1 MPSGSI
7 KRVRTGCW
15 TCRKRGYRC
24 DEAKPVCATCV
35 RLGIEC
41 QGYEIRLTWM
51 QSVSRTK
58 NQKNQNPRRK
68 ASATTTTTTTSTIET
83 QKSSSSALAPS
94 SRKASTTQPPG
105 FDMATL
111 KLPPSPTS
119 TLTSDDQFLL
129 QHYFYTVSGLLSS
142 THDRSINTYCRVVL
156 PMAMSC
162 EMLLNTLLLVS
173 ASHLA
178 SRYDSFALDLP
189 RYRNRVLPQLIK
201 RVNSWAGFDPIML
214 ATIIM
219 MSINEIFEANPK
231 NWSEHLKAAGK
242 IISDYMAQCKEPDH
256 DTRMLLDIFAYHNVL
271 ASVGANHAS
280 LVMDYYTRETWS
292 ALAGHSNAFLAS
304 VDRLISLVAK
314 LSMLSSQSTVGSGCR
329 SIDPSQLE
337 KAIGLKGE
345 LETWRPPYAIPN
357 DASNTAEAMRHA
369 GLLFYYKLTSTLPG
383 VMDSGEIT
391 RSCGEIVRR
400 IGYVSLESP
409 AAASHLWPL
418 YMAGCFLTGDKASNQ
433 PSREFIRSRLSALKS
448 KRGVKTVDMVRERL
462 EQIWLCDG
470 IATLEMDAPLIL
482 L

>member
-1 MPSGSI
+1 MVRGANSGYQ
-7 KRVRTGCW
+7 GCW

-219 MSINEIFEANPK
+219 MSINE
-231 NWSEHLKAAGK
+231 
-242 IISDYMAQCKEPDH
+242 
-256 DTRMLLDIFAYHNVL
+256 V
-271 ASVGANHAS
+271 S
-280 LVMDYYTRETWS
+280 LVIY
-292 ALAGHSNAFLAS
+292 NKKS
-304 VDRLISLVAK
+304 VRQRKKFPDK
-314 LSMLSSQSTVGSGCR
+314 SG
-329 SIDPSQLE
+329 L
-337 KAIGLKGE
+337 
-345 LETWRPPYAIPN
+345 
-357 DASNTAEAMRHA
+357 
-369 GLLFYYKLTSTLPG
+369 
-383 VMDSGEIT
+383 
-391 RSCGEIVRR
+391 
-400 IGYVSLESP
+400 
-409 AAASHLWPL
+409 
-418 YMAGCFLTGDKASNQ
+418 
-433 PSREFIRSRLSALKS
+433 
-448 KRGVKTVDMVRERL
+448 
-462 EQIWLCDG
+462 
-470 IATLEMDAPLIL
+470 
-482 L
+482 